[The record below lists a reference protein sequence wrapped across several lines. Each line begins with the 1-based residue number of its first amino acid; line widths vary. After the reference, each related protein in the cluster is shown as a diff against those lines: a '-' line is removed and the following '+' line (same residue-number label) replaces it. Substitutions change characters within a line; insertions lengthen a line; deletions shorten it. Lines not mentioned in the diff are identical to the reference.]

1 MKSNY
6 TFAALNNYFLN
17 NQLPSA
23 DQFCGTNQ
31 VLFPGPGITKGSL
44 SALSG
49 SGSSNLATS
58 NSGDLEADLEVARA
72 HGNQLFTAAI
82 ALACSTGLLLIC
94 LVGSSLLGRK
104 KRDAQEWTHVT
115 REMFETTHEEQ
126 GHVYTTPYD
135 PAKVKRAGGYAS
147 VETR

>member
-1 MKSNY
+1 MKSNR

-44 SALSG
+44 SALFG

-58 NSGDLEADLEVARA
+58 NSGDLEADFEAARA
-72 HGNQLFTAAI
+72 YGNQLFTAVI
-82 ALACSTGLLLIC
+82 SHACSTGLLLLS
-94 LVGSSLLGRK
+94 LVGSSILGR

-115 REMFETTHEEQ
+115 RELFETAHEEQ

-135 PAKVKRAGGYAS
+135 PVKVKRVGGYAS